1 MGGDAVIGL
10 DAYRRAR
17 LDEARAAA
25 RRVEAETE
33 AASRARLEDA
43 TQAAEAILARARA
56 EAAAEADRDGAT
68 AMARERRNARRLVLE
83 AQRAAYEDMIERVR
97 AGALALRSKPAYGQ
111 LLEGLERSARR
122 RLGDVPVVVQESTP
136 GGGIIAEADG
146 RRLDYSLAALA
157 DRCAGEL
164 GAEVE
169 RLWR

>member
-1 MGGDAVIGL
+1 MTGL
-10 DAYRRAR
+10 EAYRRAR

-25 RRVEAETE
+25 RLVEADTE

-43 TQAAEAILARARA
+43 TQAAEAMLARART
-56 EAAAEADRDGAT
+56 EAAADADRDGAT
-68 AMARERRNARRLVLE
+68 VMARERRTARRLVLE
-83 AQRAAYEDMIERVR
+83 ARRAAYEGMIERVR
-97 AGALALRSKPAYGQ
+97 AGALALRSDPAYGR

-122 RLGDVPVVVQESTP
+122 RLGDGPVVVQESTP
-136 GGGIIAEADG
+136 GGGIVAEADG
-146 RRLDYSLAALA
+146 RRLDYTLAALA